1 MMFTLN
7 FNISINSLEFQ
18 YFLIINYMIKKHDYL
33 SSNKH
38 CDYLLELV
46 MFIGGKECFWAWDKK
61 MPCSVTC

>member
-1 MMFTLN
+1 MMFTSN

-46 MFIGGKECFWAWDKK
+46 MFIGGKECF
-61 MPCSVTC
+61 

>member
-1 MMFTLN
+1 MMFTSN

-18 YFLIINYMIKKHDYL
+18 YFLIINYINMIKKHDYL

-46 MFIGGKECFWAWDKK
+46 MFIGGKECF
-61 MPCSVTC
+61 